1 MIILSWYCYSD
12 DIYLNTAINKMYF
25 INSNQ
30 EKRNKMRNEV

>member
-30 EKRNKMRNEV
+30 ENEIK